1 VTPPP
6 APALV
11 IAGGIGWNYLRSRQG
26 RTTISR
32 WACEHKRTA
41 LVGAGTFCAWWLT
54 HWALYVIELD

>member
-26 RTTISR
+26 RTTISK
-32 WACEHKRTA
+32 WACTHKRVAVPVA
-41 LVGAGTFCAWWLT
+41 LAGGSWLTVHWWL
-54 HWALYVIELD
+54 YVVEG